1 MFSFLS
7 TYRGFKK
14 KNDKLILLPQ
24 VGKPQVES
32 YCALNSHLQAEPLL
46 QGKCGP
52 SVCPGDG

>member
-24 VGKPQVES
+24 VGQPQVES
-32 YCALNSHLQAEPLL
+32 YCALNSHLQAEQLL
-46 QGKCGP
+46 
-52 SVCPGDG
+52 